1 MKFNENWKNQEIVKS
16 ITLGELCVSRA
27 YSGAMDDNY
36 LWWLA
41 HEDVRENLSIVASSL
56 EILKSRLPQDN
67 QIKITSCI
75 RCPKCNE
82 AVGGAKKSLH
92 VQGLA
97 VDMVAPH
104 IGDIWYLLTEEYP
117 YLFEYVYWYRQRK
130 FIHAA
135 IHIGL
140 PPLPD
145 MRQFIIKA

>member
-1 MKFNENWKNQEIVKS
+1 MKFENNWKNQEIVKGL
-16 ITLGELCVSRA
+16 TLGELCVSRA
-27 YSGAMDDNY
+27 YDGAMDDNY

-56 EILKSRLPQDN
+56 EILKFRLPPDN
-67 QIKITSCI
+67 QIQITSCL

-82 AVGGAKKSLH
+82 KVGGAKKSLH
-92 VQGLA
+92 MQGLA

-104 IGDIWYLLTEEYP
+104 IGDVWYILTEECP

-145 MRQFIIKA
+145 MRQFIIKG